1 MRKIL
6 LCFLVIVG
14 LLVGLSGPAC
24 AVTID
29 FFTLGSG
36 AKLPNQVYISP
47 KTYAGIDLRGPF
59 GELFDG
65 SGWAVAQWGPGQPL
79 TEILDCQGSCTDGVW
94 KLSSAD
100 GRSEER
106 RVGRAGSGGTEGW

>member
-6 LCFLVIVG
+6 LRFLVIVE
-14 LLVGLSGPAC
+14 LLGGLSGLAF

-29 FFTLGSG
+29 FFTTGSG

-59 GELFDG
+59 GELFNG
-65 SGWAVAQWGPGQPL
+65 SGWAVAQ
-79 TEILDCQGSCTDGVW
+79 
-94 KLSSAD
+94 
-100 GRSEER
+100 
-106 RVGRAGSGGTEGW
+106 